1 MTIDQ
6 LKDNIRVIEDFPKPG
21 IHFQDVTTLFMNPEC
36 LRDLSERLYEL
47 YKDQGITKVVGL
59 ESRGFIMGGILA
71 EKLGAGFVP
80 ARKKGK
86 LPGEKISETYELEY
100 GTDTIEMHTG
110 CISHDDIVLI
120 HDDLLATGGTMAAAS
135 RLIRQFDPKKIMLNA
150 IIELT
155 GCPKLDVFPRELDLQ
170 TILKIDEG

>member
-1 MTIDQ
+1 
-6 LKDNIRVIEDFPKPG
+6 
-21 IHFQDVTTLFMNPEC
+21 
-36 LRDLSERLYEL
+36 
-47 YKDQGITKVVGL
+47 
-59 ESRGFIMGGILA
+59 MGGILA

-110 CISHDDIVLI
+110 CIIHDDVVLI

-135 RLIRQFDPKKIMLNA
+135 RLIRQFGPKKIMLNA

>member
-1 MTIDQ
+1 MKKMEDYVRSIP
-6 LKDNIRVIEDFPKPG
+6 DFPEKG
-21 IHFQDVTTLFMNPEC
+21 IIFRDVTSVLQDADGLNMAINEMQKKLEGLEF
-36 LRDLSERLYEL
+36 DA
-47 YKDQGITKVVGL
+47 VVGL
-59 ESRGFIMGGILA
+59 ESRGFIFGMPIAYNLH
-71 EKLGAGFVP
+71 KPFIPV
-80 ARKKGK
+80 RKKGK

-110 CISHDDIVLI
+110 CISHDDVVLI

-135 RLIRQFDPKKIMLNA
+135 RLIKQFGPKKIMLNA